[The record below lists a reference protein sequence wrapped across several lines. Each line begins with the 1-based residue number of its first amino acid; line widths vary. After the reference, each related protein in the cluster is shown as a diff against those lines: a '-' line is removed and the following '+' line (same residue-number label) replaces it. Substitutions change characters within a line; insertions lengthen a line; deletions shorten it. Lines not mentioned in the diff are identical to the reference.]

1 MTQLSYWVR
10 GLICL
15 GLLVSSRTGWSEES
29 LRIRILCY
37 NIHHAEGVDR
47 KLDLN
52 RIGKLIKTVN
62 PDVVALQEVDQNV
75 RRTRN
80 VNQPKV
86 LSEITGLD
94 VVFGKNIPLQD
105 GHYGNVL
112 LSRFEIQHY
121 KNHQLPNFEQGEQ
134 RGVIEATLKLPGG
147 WGALC
152 FMATHLDHRGDEKE
166 RLASATAIRKIAQAR
181 MDQPTILAGDLNATP
196 DSATLMRFF
205 ETWTSANQD
214 PRPTVPVTQPE
225 RQIDYI
231 LFRPQARWRVV
242 EVKVLEEAVAS
253 DHRAIFAD
261 LELGPSG
268 ND

>member
-15 GLLVSSRTGWSEES
+15 GLLVLSRTGWSEES

-147 WGALC
+147 WERFASWQRIWIIGGMKRNDL
-152 FMATHLDHRGDEKE
+152 HRPRRFGK
-166 RLASATAIRKIAQAR
+166 SRKRGWTNQQSWQEI
-181 MDQPTILAGDLNATP
+181 
-196 DSATLMRFF
+196 LMR
-205 ETWTSANQD
+205 
-214 PRPTVPVTQPE
+214 RLIV
-225 RQIDYI
+225 R
-231 LFRPQARWRVV
+231 
-242 EVKVLEEAVAS
+242 
-253 DHRAIFAD
+253 H
-261 LELGPSG
+261 
-268 ND
+268 

>member
-1 MTQLSYWVR
+1 MKHLSHWLR
-10 GLICL
+10 GLMCL
-15 GLLVSSRTGWSEES
+15 GVLVLSRTAWTEEP

-52 RIGKLIKTVN
+52 RIGNLIKTVN

-75 RRTRN
+75 RRTRG
-80 VNQPKV
+80 VNQPEV
-86 LSEITGLD
+86 LSKITGLN
-94 VVFGKNIPLQD
+94 VVFGKNIPLQG

-112 LSRFEIQHY
+112 LSRFEIQHF
-121 KNHQLPNFEQGEQ
+121 KNHSLPNFDQGEQ
-134 RGVIEATLKLPGG
+134 RGVIEATLKLPGDRG
-147 WGALC
+147 ELC
-152 FMATHLDHRGDEKE
+152 FMATHLDHRRDEKE
-166 RLASATAIRKIAQAR
+166 RLASVTAIRKIAQTKMA
-181 MDQPTILAGDLNATP
+181 QPTVLAGDLNATP
-196 DSATLMRFF
+196 DSATLMKFF

-214 PRPTVPVTQPE
+214 PRPTVPVTQPQ

-253 DHRAIFAD
+253 DHRAIFAE

-268 ND
+268 NK